1 MQKLSAGKFHG
12 RCSTKLAPLP
22 TNNNIEKWRECPLL
36 AQSGHHDRA
45 KPCPL
50 LGVKRTLHRALRMSA
65 FDPKRTSTG
74 ILMAFH
80 CFWPTLLPPF
90 GAAAWLIILIIIQL

>member
-1 MQKLSAGKFHG
+1 MRGSAGDTAAPAAKMQKLSAEKFHG

-22 TNNNIEKWRECPLL
+22 TNNNIEKWRECLLL

-50 LGVKRTLHRALRMSA
+50 LGAKRTSIGRAPMST
-65 FDPKRTSTG
+65 FDPKRTWASGVKQTST
-74 ILMAFH
+74 FP
-80 CFWPTLLPPF
+80 CFRYM
-90 GAAAWLIILIIIQL
+90 